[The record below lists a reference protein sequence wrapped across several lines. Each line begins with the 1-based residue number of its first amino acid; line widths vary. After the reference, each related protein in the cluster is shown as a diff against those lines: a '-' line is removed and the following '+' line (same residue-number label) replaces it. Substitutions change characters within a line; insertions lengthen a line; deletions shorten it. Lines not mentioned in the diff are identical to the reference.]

1 VRIGL
6 ADSTTVARSAYFD
19 LKNGFVSVLGIA
31 ENSPCALTSAWASLL
46 VSVIVIVLS
55 GGYIVAHPL
64 IDSLLNY
71 MLLEVISP
79 VVEPVARLAV
89 AR

>member
-1 VRIGL
+1 
-6 ADSTTVARSAYFD
+6 
-19 LKNGFVSVLGIA
+19 
-31 ENSPCALTSAWASLL
+31 
-46 VSVIVIVLS
+46 VIVLS